1 MKSIKEEKIMKKIIA
16 MLLALT
22 MVLGLAACGGSEPA
36 PAPAATEAPAAAPAA
51 TEAPEAPKV
60 YADPYAD
67 VADDYDALSEAVY
80 MDVLG
85 EFNTYYET
93 ALAESNVSKSR
104 ALMAIAE
111 AKMLSAGIFL
121 PTTSKGGN
129 FAVTRVAPYTNT
141 PVLFG
146 NDEYRYHNRIV
157 TTDPIEAAHYN
168 ELKAKWAE
176 LAGTGTYEQYVK
188 DYLTE
193 KGYTT
198 KTEHVAY
205 FDANVQIW
213 DVLATS
219 YAADSEILVNTY
231 DGLVE
236 YDMEN
241 QAQPALSTGYRT
253 HTRSEGCYYP

>member
-1 MKSIKEEKIMKKIIA
+1 MKKIIA

-36 PAPAATEAPAAAPAA
+36 PAATEAPAAPAA
-51 TEAPEAPKV
+51 TEAPKV
-60 YADPYAD
+60 YVDPYAD

-85 EFNTYYET
+85 EFNTYYEE

-146 NDEYRYHNRIV
+146 ND
-157 TTDPIEAAHYN
+157 
-168 ELKAKWAE
+168 
-176 LAGTGTYEQYVK
+176 
-188 DYLTE
+188 
-193 KGYTT
+193 
-198 KTEHVAY
+198 
-205 FDANVQIW
+205 
-213 DVLATS
+213 
-219 YAADSEILVNTY
+219 
-231 DGLVE
+231 
-236 YDMEN
+236 M
-241 QAQPALSTGYRT
+241 
-253 HTRSEGCYYP
+253 